1 MIASISVRPDL
12 GCRRQSHP
20 TLTGDAAIPS
30 DLGPPAP
37 RRAVERKSARILVV
51 DDIADN
57 RDLLVR
63 RLQRE
68 GYHDLQVAADG
79 EAALSLIE
87 AHTFDLVL
95 LDIMMPICNGYEVLE
110 RLSGANRLHELP
122 VIVVSA
128 LNEIDSAVRCIEL
141 GAVDYLTKPFNP
153 TLLRARV
160 NATIEQKRLRDAV
173 RAHLTR
179 IEAELDTARKLQA
192 GMVPTVF
199 PAPTV
204 ARPVEIHAMME
215 SAREVGGDLYD
226 FFFAADG
233 RLAFF
238 IGDVSGKGVPAAM
251 FMAQTKNLLRL
262 MTGFLSRGGSGAA
275 TPAAILRRVNQE
287 LCDSNSMMMFVTGFF
302 GMLDPQTGDLQ
313 FSCAGHEAPYL
324 INPDGL
330 SPVNGA
336 QGLVLGLNADW
347 VYETAAILM
356 APGDTLYLYTDGITE
371 AFNPDNE
378 AFSPRRLES
387 VLRQS
392 ASLALDRL
400 VDETVV
406 AVREFSG
413 TAPQSDDITCLA
425 IRMLDAAA
433 L

>member
-1 MIASISVRPDL
+1 
-12 GCRRQSHP
+12 
-20 TLTGDAAIPS
+20 
-30 DLGPPAP
+30 
-37 RRAVERKSARILVV
+37 
-51 DDIADN
+51 
-57 RDLLVR
+57 
-63 RLQRE
+63 
-68 GYHDLQVAADG
+68 
-79 EAALSLIE
+79 
-87 AHTFDLVL
+87 
-95 LDIMMPICNGYEVLE
+95 
-110 RLSGANRLHELP
+110 
-122 VIVVSA
+122 
-128 LNEIDSAVRCIEL
+128 
-141 GAVDYLTKPFNP
+141 
-153 TLLRARV
+153 
-160 NATIEQKRLRDAV
+160 
-173 RAHLTR
+173 
-179 IEAELDTARKLQA
+179 
-192 GMVPTVF
+192 MVPTVF

-215 SAREVGGDLYD
+215 SAREVGGDMYD